1 MNHEE
6 YKDPIEQYKDDDL
19 FRPLFPEPDVGHQLK
34 CPNCKE
40 LVMADNI
47 NIDKAIAKCTN
58 CSSVFSFDHS
68 SRYPYRNRPEVFQP
82 EGIEMLRLRNELDI
96 DFKWRNAKSVSVP
109 FIFFAVLW
117 NVMLLPF
124 VGVAIMSGQLAFLL
138 GVSVHLFV
146 GLGFLY
152 HILTVLINTTYI
164 SIDEYDLIVEH
175 RPLKH
180 IANRDKNIE
189 CRDIDQIYVKKYVTG
204 RTNDVIHHA
213 HKVVVILNNGDELD
227 LIAGIRNKEKAL
239 YLEQEIELFLK
250 IKDRPVEGEV
260 K

>member
-19 FRPLFPEPDVGHQLK
+19 FRPLFPDADAGHQLK
-34 CPNCKE
+34 CPKCEE
-40 LVMADNI
+40 LVVAENI
-47 NIDKAIAKCTN
+47 NISKAIAKCSN

-68 SRYPYRNRPEVFQP
+68 TRYPYRNKPEVFQP

-96 DFKWRNAKSVSVP
+96 DFKWRNSKSMSGF
-109 FIFFAVLW
+109 FIFFAIFW

-124 VGVAIMSGQLAFLL
+124 IGVAIMSGQMAFLL
-138 GVSVHLFV
+138 GISAHLLV
-146 GLGFLY
+146 GIGMLY
-152 HILTVLINTTYI
+152 HSISIILNTTFI
-164 SIDEYDLIVEH
+164 SIDKYDLIVEH

-180 IANRDKNIE
+180 FFHRDRHIACN
-189 CRDIDQIYVKKYVTG
+189 DIDQLYVKKYVAG
-204 RTNDVIHHA
+204 KTNNEVRYA
-213 HKVVVILNNGDELD
+213 HKIVVILKNGDELD
-227 LIAGIRNKEKAL
+227 LIKGIRNKEKAL
-239 YLEQEIELFLK
+239 YIEQEIELFLQ